1 MKTRIGFTV
10 LLSLVLT
17 GIRASQGPSTN
28 VSISDISGGRLLDFC
43 NRPEGYKLQ
52 FCEAFITGVRDGAAM
67 GIALRSAK
75 AIFDTPSEVGQKQL
89 KAVVVKYLNDHPEE
103 QHKPASELVI
113 FALGKAFPPESD
125 AK

>member
-1 MKTRIGFTV
+1 MSEPVSRILLAVLQMLKLFGFNNVLVSMMSALTV
-10 LLSLVLT
+10 W
-17 GIRASQGPSTN
+17 
-28 VSISDISGGRLLDFC
+28 
-43 NRPEGYKLQ
+43 E
-52 FCEAFITGVRDGAAM
+52 
-67 GIALRSAK
+67 
-75 AIFDTPSEVGQKQL
+75 KQL